1 MLDVEVCLVS
11 GTIQTAI
18 DNNQWKTMHIT
29 ASHIVDW
36 AKTKAK
42 EAQTDL
48 PRLVRRLCFD
58 AGTTRQLSFPA
69 GDSTYVP
76 GWDGVLFSN
85 RVDTW
90 VPLGKSYWEIGCD
103 QDPTGKANRDYQK
116 RAEQDHAEDRALA
129 TYIFVTPRRWTT
141 KTRWIEE
148 QRAKGDWADVRA
160 YDADDL
166 EQWLEQT
173 PAVAIQF
180 AEEIGL
186 SGAGVES
193 LSRYCYMW
201 SRQCSPTI
209 ALDAFFI
216 DRTEIRDSL
225 IEKIQGGLAQQSA
238 PGLLT
243 IRADSEE
250 EAVAFAVAT
259 LMNSG
264 PLANQALVVTS
275 PDGWRFVEANLQL
288 NTQLCGKSDRLGGTY
303 TNALFLPCDSMRSY
317 R

>member
-1 MLDVEVCLVS
+1 
-11 GTIQTAI
+11 
-18 DNNQWKTMHIT
+18 MHIT

-186 SGAGVES
+186 SGAG
-193 LSRYCYMW
+193 
-201 SRQCSPTI
+201 
-209 ALDAFFI
+209 
-216 DRTEIRDSL
+216 
-225 IEKIQGGLAQQSA
+225 G
-238 PGLLT
+238 
-243 IRADSEE
+243 
-250 EAVAFAVAT
+250 
-259 LMNSG
+259 
-264 PLANQALVVTS
+264 
-275 PDGWRFVEANLQL
+275 
-288 NTQLCGKSDRLGGTY
+288 
-303 TNALFLPCDSMRSY
+303 
-317 R
+317 